1 MAKPKSRYVCQA
13 CGSISSRWQG
23 QCADCAEWNTL
34 VQEAAEVS
42 NIFAAKHNL
51 QGGGRVI
58 PLIGLET
65 PAALPERLPSGLAE
79 FDRAVGGGIV
89 AGSSL
94 LVGGDP
100 GIGKST
106 LLLQVAARLA
116 AAGRDVVYV
125 SGEESAEQVRLRA
138 VRLGLGAAPVRLAAA
153 TSVRDILTTV
163 TDDPPA
169 LLVVDSI
176 QTMHSDLMD
185 GAPGTV
191 SQVRASAQELV
202 RFAKERGTAVALVGH
217 VTKDGTIAGPR
228 VLEHMV
234 DTVLSFEGERSH
246 QYRILRAMKNR
257 FGGTDEIGVFAME
270 GHGLSE
276 VPNPSAL
283 FLTHRDDAVSGTSVF
298 PAMEGTRPVLVEIQ
312 ALVVRLASGA
322 TPRRAVVGWDS
333 GRLAM
338 ILAVL
343 EARCGLSFSTC
354 EVYLN
359 VSGGYRIAD
368 PGADLAVAAAWFWAR
383 ANRPTPADAV
393 AFGEVSLSGEVRGVA
408 HAALRLKES
417 AKLGFARAM
426 LPASARDGANGI
438 AASGFA
444 T

>member
-1 MAKPKSRYVCQA
+1 MAKPKTRYVCQA
-13 CGSISSRWQG
+13 CGSVSSRWQG

-42 NIFAAKHNL
+42 SIFAAKHNL

-58 PLIGLET
+58 PLVGLET

-79 FDRAVGGGIV
+79 FDRAIGGGIV
-89 AGSSL
+89 AGSAM

-116 AAGRDVVYV
+116 AEGNKVVYV

-138 VRLGLGAAPVRLAAA
+138 VRLGLGGEPVRLAAA

-163 TDDPPA
+163 GDVAPA
-169 LLVVDSI
+169 LLVIDSI
-176 QTMHSDLMD
+176 QTMHSDLME

-202 RFAKERGTAVALVGH
+202 RFAKEHGTAVVLVGH

-234 DTVLSFEGERSH
+234 DTMLSFEGERSH

-270 GHGLSE
+270 GDRKS
-276 VPNPSAL
+276 
-283 FLTHRDDAVSGTSVF
+283 
-298 PAMEGTRPVLVEIQ
+298 TR
-312 ALVVRLASGA
+312 
-322 TPRRAVVGWDS
+322 
-333 GRLAM
+333 
-338 ILAVL
+338 
-343 EARCGLSFSTC
+343 
-354 EVYLN
+354 LN
-359 VSGGYRIAD
+359 
-368 PGADLAVAAAWFWAR
+368 
-383 ANRPTPADAV
+383 
-393 AFGEVSLSGEVRGVA
+393 
-408 HAALRLKES
+408 
-417 AKLGFARAM
+417 
-426 LPASARDGANGI
+426 
-438 AASGFA
+438 
-444 T
+444 